1 MVAGGVDRMK
11 TSAEPVPLILVG
23 GGAVLINRD
32 IPGTTEVI
40 VPGHAGVANAIGASI
55 AQIGGETDRVFSYEQ
70 SGREAALAAA
80 RAEACERAVAAGAR
94 PDSIVVI
101 DLEELPP
108 AYVPGNAVRV
118 KVKVAGDLAA
128 GI

>member
-55 AQIGGETDRVFSYEQ
+55 AQIAKRPWPRPGPKPASAPWPPVRDRTVSWSLTSRSCRWRMCRAMP
-70 SGREAALAAA
+70 SG
-80 RAEACERAVAAGAR
+80 
-94 PDSIVVI
+94 
-101 DLEELPP
+101 
-108 AYVPGNAVRV
+108 
-118 KVKVAGDLAA
+118 
-128 GI
+128 